1 MKKCKGGSKREGA
14 RKKWETESRMER
26 WKEGAKEGRNGER
39 EGSGLEE
46 LVFHKL
52 RWFLH
57 FFCFFFFLAPHVFIA
72 LGMPLETEDKA
83 HRLRWADPV
92 TEGSDR

>member
-1 MKKCKGGSKREGA
+1 MGNRKQDGEMEGRSEGGQERREGGKRIRRTGVSQTQMVPA
-14 RKKWETESRMER
+14 
-26 WKEGAKEGRNGER
+26 
-39 EGSGLEE
+39 LF
-46 LVFHKL
+46 LV
-52 RWFLH
+52 
-57 FFCFFFFLAPHVFIA
+57 FFFLATHVFIA